1 MSYRPDL
8 HAPEALGAGEYDDAH
23 AHTESTGYH
32 VLKTWPEL
40 FGAIVDGW
48 KTFEW
53 RKADRNFEEGD
64 HVLLREWDPATEKYT
79 GRELGAEVGFVLRAP
94 AFGVPDGYVAF
105 SLIDVDEVGP
115 LTPFGRAAVRAGD
128 TKGGQGG

>member
-53 RKADRNFEEGD
+53 RKADRNFEGAITSFCASGTRHGEVHRARAWRRGR
-64 HVLLREWDPATEKYT
+64 LRPP
-79 GRELGAEVGFVLRAP
+79 GARVR
-94 AFGVPDGYVAF
+94 
-105 SLIDVDEVGP
+105 
-115 LTPFGRAAVRAGD
+115 RAGWLRCILAHRRR
-128 TKGGQGG
+128 

>member
-64 HVLLREWDPATEKYT
+64 HVLLREWDPATEKHQARAWRR
-79 GRELGAEVGFVLRAP
+79 GRLRPPGARVR
-94 AFGVPDGYVAF
+94 
-105 SLIDVDEVGP
+105 
-115 LTPFGRAAVRAGD
+115 RAGWLRCILAHRRR
-128 TKGGQGG
+128 